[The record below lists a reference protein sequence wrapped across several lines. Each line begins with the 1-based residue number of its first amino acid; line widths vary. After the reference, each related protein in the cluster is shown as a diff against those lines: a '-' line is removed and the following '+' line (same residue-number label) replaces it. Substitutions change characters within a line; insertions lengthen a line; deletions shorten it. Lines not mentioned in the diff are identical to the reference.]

1 MNRPTFYCLG
11 ALNLFFVGVLATE
24 IYVTTQPI
32 DPATLTALKKN
43 VTIQSQEEQTT
54 GLDLSD
60 PSEDSYSDLVERP
73 MFIKGRKPVEE
84 PIPEEMALATAHK
97 TENVNWELIGIYR
110 TPKGTTAFFSRSN
123 GHLPKDNFRKC
134 KLGDSLDGWQLSDI
148 NENGV
153 NLTQGTET
161 KNLPLRKMKPKNA
174 TPTPVSP
181 TNPTPLP
188 VPAPQAVD
196 AANLTV
202 QPTTIDNQVPTPES
216 EDQSNQ

>member
-43 VTIQSQEEQTT
+43 VTIQPQEEQTT

>member
-32 DPATLTALKKN
+32 DATTLTALKKN
-43 VTIQSQEEQTT
+43 VTTQTQEEPPT

-60 PSEDSYSDLVERP
+60 PSEDSYGDLVERP
-73 MFIKGRKPVEE
+73 MFIKGRKPVGE
-84 PIPEEMALATAHK
+84 PLPEEMALATAQK
-97 TENVNWELIGIYR
+97 TENVNWELIGIYS

-123 GHLPKDNFRKC
+123 GRLPKDNFRKC
-134 KLGDSLDGWQLSDI
+134 KLGDTLDGWQLSEI
-148 NENGV
+148 NESGV

-161 KNLPLRKMKPKNA
+161 KKLPLRKMKPKNP

-181 TNPTPLP
+181 ANATP
-188 VPAPQAVD
+188 VPVPEPQNVD
-196 AANLTV
+196 ATNLTV
-202 QPTTIDNQVPTPES
+202 QPTTIDNQVPSSEP

>member
-60 PSEDSYSDLVERP
+60 PSEESYSDLVERP

-181 TNPTPLP
+181 ANPTPLA

>member
-60 PSEDSYSDLVERP
+60 PSEESYSDLVERP

-134 KLGDSLDGWQLSDI
+134 KPGDSLDGWQLSDI